1 MAVCMTT
8 PKDCVS
14 FLDKS
19 ARGNGGFTL
28 IEIIVTLAILSLGL
42 PVLLQSFSNAANA
55 QKNAED
61 KTTSLYLLKT
71 RMAQIEIQ
79 GYPDIG
85 QEDGDFGENSPYR
98 WRSEVYDVE
107 SDEFEEGLRAVT
119 LTITWLDRGKAES
132 TSMTTYIANRQ
143 MPQPQNG
150 R

>member
-1 MAVCMTT
+1 MN
-8 PKDCVS
+8 PLKDFVS
-14 FLDKS
+14 FIHKS
-19 ARGNGGFTL
+19 APDNGGFTL
-28 IEIIVTLAILSLGL
+28 IEIVVTLAILSLGL
-42 PVLLQSFSNAANA
+42 PVLLQSFSNAANN
-55 QKNAED
+55 QNISED
-61 KTTSLYLLKT
+61 KTTALYLLKT
-71 RMAQIEIQ
+71 RMAEIELQ

-85 QEDGDFGENSPYR
+85 QEDGDFDENSPYR

-143 MPQPQNG
+143 MPQPPNG